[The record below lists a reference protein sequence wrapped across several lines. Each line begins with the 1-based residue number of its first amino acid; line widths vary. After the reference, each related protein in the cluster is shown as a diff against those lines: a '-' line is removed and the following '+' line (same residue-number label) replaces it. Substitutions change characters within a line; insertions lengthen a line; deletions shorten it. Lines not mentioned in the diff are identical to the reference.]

1 MNEEAK
7 LTTAGFQANLE
18 NQAGMNQGLFG
29 LLEDLL
35 NPGCRKPTQ
44 TKHRRPCQEYNIG
57 LHLRQSLEGQRE
69 ERGQLGTEE
78 MKWFAKVAT
87 ERILRMLKSL
97 TSLTRLRTLKNKK

>member
-1 MNEEAK
+1 MSGEAK

-18 NQAGMNQGLFG
+18 NQTGMNQELFG
-29 LLEDLL
+29 LLEDLF

-44 TKHRRPCQEYNIG
+44 TKHRRPCQEYKIG

-97 TSLTRLRTLKNKK
+97 TSLMSLRTLKSKQ